1 MKNMIIGMR
10 KMNSGA
16 TETELRGLDVLI
28 AEDEFIVALDLAQS
42 VEAFGGEV
50 LGPVAAVSEG
60 LALLQCS
67 RPDLAFL
74 DMQLNDGFVTPLAS
88 ALDRRSVPFALV
100 TGYQGEEL
108 ERMPLKQAPRMSKPY
123 RRSDLARMAKV
134 LRAEVIRR
142 RAHTIWEREGRPEGQ
157 ADRHWLAAERELLER
172 ASVASRGST
181 STFRDHAEH
190 AAGPAGY

>member
-1 MKNMIIGMR
+1 MAIGMR
-10 KMNSGA
+10 QMNSGA
-16 TETELRGLDVLI
+16 TETELTSLDVLI
-28 AEDEFIVALDLAQS
+28 AEDDFITALDLAQS
-42 VEAFGGEV
+42 VDDLGGEV

-67 RPDLAFL
+67 RPVLAFL

-157 ADRHWLAAERELLER
+157 ADRHWLAAEQELLER
-172 ASVASRGST
+172 ASVASRVDT
-181 STFRDHAEH
+181 STFRNQAEP